1 MIHIFIGKG
10 GVGKSTLACAL
21 ALSKEKVKLFSAD
34 PMSNLKDILGEN
46 TGIDMEELNVDSAVE
61 EYLKK
66 SVKEVKKAY
75 NYLSAL
81 NLDSL
86 VDTIEF
92 TPGIEEHVMLV
103 EIERVI
109 NGGVITDI
117 REVILDMPPAGLAL
131 RVLGLPSAEE
141 GWLDALIALREKIVE
156 RRRALS
162 KISGLREEEDEVLER
177 LKRMRDRI
185 SELKKKLQ
193 SSIVYVVTTK
203 ESLAEMEAS
212 RIEDSLKRLG
222 FKYKRVYNMC
232 EGGIPK
238 LPFEPKGE
246 YLRMLEVE
254 KWM

>member
-21 ALSKEKVKLFSAD
+21 ALSREKVKLFSVD

-46 TGIDMEELNVDSAVE
+46 TGIDIEELNVDSAVE

-66 SVKEVKKAY
+66 AY
-75 NYLSAL
+75 NYLNAL
-81 NLDSL
+81 SMDSL

-109 NGGVITDI
+109 DG
-117 REVILDMPPAGLAL
+117 EVILDMPPAGLAL
-131 RVLGLPSAEE
+131 RVLELPSAEE
-141 GWLDALIALREKIVE
+141 GWLEALIALREKIVE

-162 KISGLREEEDEVLER
+162 KISGFQEEDKVLER
-177 LKRMRDRI
+177 LKLMRDRT
-185 SELKKKLQ
+185 SELKRKLQ

-212 RIEDSLKRLG
+212 RIENSLKRLG

-246 YLRMLEVE
+246 KLRMLEVE

>member
-46 TGIDMEELNVDSAVE
+46 TGIDIEELNVDSAVE

-81 NLDSL
+81 NLDSM
-86 VDTIEF
+86 VDAIEF

-109 NGGVITDI
+109 NG
-117 REVILDMPPAGLAL
+117 EVILDMPPAGLAL

-141 GWLDALIALREKIVE
+141 GWLGALIALREKIVE

-162 KISGLREEEDEVLER
+162 KISGLQEEEDEVLER
-177 LKRMRDRI
+177 LKLMHDRT
-185 SELKKKLQ
+185 SELKRKLQ
-193 SSIVYVVTTK
+193 SSVVYVVATK

-212 RIEDSLKRLG
+212 RIENSLKRLG

-246 YLRMLEVE
+246 NLRMLEVE